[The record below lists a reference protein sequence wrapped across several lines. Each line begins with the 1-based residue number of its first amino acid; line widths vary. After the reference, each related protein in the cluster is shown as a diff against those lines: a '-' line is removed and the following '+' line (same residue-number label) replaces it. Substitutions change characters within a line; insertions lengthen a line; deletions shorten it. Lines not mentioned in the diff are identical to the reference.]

1 MNILITGGC
10 GYVGTILTERLLKQN
25 HKITVIDTQWF
36 GNFLNKN
43 KELTTIKD
51 DVRNIDS
58 YDLNGFEIIIHLA
71 NIANDPAV
79 DLDPNLSWEVNC
91 LATHRLIDK
100 STRSGV
106 KQFIYASSGSVYGI
120 KEEKD
125 VTEDLPL
132 VPISTYNKTK
142 MIAER
147 IILSYQNKIKTH
159 IIRPATVCGYSPR
172 MRLDVSVNMLTM
184 QALINQKITVFG
196 GQQTRPNIHMS
207 DMIRVYEHFINMPN
221 LEQGCYNAGFENISI
236 LDIAYQVKKRVPC
249 EIIISESNDKRSYRQ
264 NSDKLM
270 RTGFV
275 QKYFIKN
282 AIEEIIEKYENGIL
296 EDKEEFYTIKT
307 MKKLLRN

>member
-43 KELTTIKD
+43 KELTIIKD
-51 DVRNIDS
+51 DVRNIDR

-91 LATHRLIDK
+91 LATHQLIDK

-125 VTEDLPL
+125 VTEDLSL
-132 VPISTYNKTK
+132 IPISTYNKTK

-236 LDIAYQVKKRVPC
+236 LDIANQVKKRVPC

-282 AIEEIIEKYENGIL
+282 AIEEIIEKYKNGIL

>member
-1 MNILITGGC
+1 
-10 GYVGTILTERLLKQN
+10 
-25 HKITVIDTQWF
+25 
-36 GNFLNKN
+36 
-43 KELTTIKD
+43 
-51 DVRNIDS
+51 
-58 YDLNGFEIIIHLA
+58 
-71 NIANDPAV
+71 
-79 DLDPNLSWEVNC
+79 
-91 LATHRLIDK
+91 
-100 STRSGV
+100 
-106 KQFIYASSGSVYGI
+106 
-120 KEEKD
+120 
-125 VTEDLPL
+125 
-132 VPISTYNKTK
+132 
-142 MIAER
+142 
-147 IILSYQNKIKTH
+147 
-159 IIRPATVCGYSPR
+159 

-236 LDIAYQVKKRVPC
+236 LDIANQVKKRVPC

-282 AIEEIIEKYENGIL
+282 AIEEIIEKYKNGIL